1 MNHRD
6 VGVYGVYGDEPCP
19 YTWCSLSQCRQARER
34 KESIS
39 TCEPSTTSV
48 PLVPEERFTTK
59 DSGERLVFDSGM
71 QRDVSTNKIDYSLT
85 LDGPLFLRW
94 AALLDRGARKYDKR
108 NWMKAEGEA
117 ELVRF
122 KESAMRHFIQW
133 FYGDMDEDHA
143 AAVLFNINGAEY
155 VKEKLDGLK
164 N

>member
-1 MNHRD
+1 MSSFKLESTQCYTCLTWHTS
-6 VGVYGVYGDEPCP
+6 PLCP
-19 YTWCSLSQCRQARER
+19 TCYPV
-34 KESIS
+34 S
-39 TCEPSTTSV
+39 TCQSGTDG
-48 PLVPEERFTTK
+48 FTTK
-59 DSGERLVFDSGM
+59 DSGQRLVFDSGM

-108 NWMKAEGEA
+108 NWMKATGEE

-133 FYGDMDEDHA
+133 FYGDTDEDHA

-155 VKEKLDGLK
+155 VKEKMENAPSEGA
-164 N
+164 